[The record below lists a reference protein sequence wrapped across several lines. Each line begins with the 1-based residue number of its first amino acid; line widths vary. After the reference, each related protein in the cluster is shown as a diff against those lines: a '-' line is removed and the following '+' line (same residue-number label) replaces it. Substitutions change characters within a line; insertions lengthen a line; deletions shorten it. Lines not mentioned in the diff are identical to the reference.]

1 MIEGV
6 CGAGAKG
13 DIAVDDISMISKN
26 CSEIKSGNYYKFLK
40 FNSSASVLLHREAV
54 LSGWC
59 NYVEYLAI
67 ITSLRGN
74 ILLHNC
80 ITVLYFMYNLCGI
93 YSIISWL
100 LGFPLPLQGESI
112 TNTSTMMS
120 CQVH

>member
-6 CGAGAKG
+6 CGAGVKG

-26 CSEIKSGNYYKFLK
+26 CSEIKNGNYYKFLK

-67 ITSLRGN
+67 
-74 ILLHNC
+74 LLHHYESTWQHFANP
-80 ITVLYFMYNLCGI
+80 CG
-93 YSIISWL
+93 S
-100 LGFPLPLQGESI
+100 
-112 TNTSTMMS
+112 
-120 CQVH
+120 